1 MNNENDLEREF
12 LVYAAKVELKQHQEM
27 TEIIDLDS
35 AKLKNELAT
44 AYLEL
49 VTLKGKM
56 VILRR
61 ELLAKDEEI
70 DRLNQEVKELKNGDN
85 QAWRANY

>member
-12 LVYAAKVELKQHQEM
+12 LVYAAKVELRQHQGM

-35 AKLKNELAT
+35 AKLKNELAS

-49 VTLKGKM
+49 AALKG
-56 VILRR
+56 
-61 ELLAKDEEI
+61 ELLVVKKGLVAKDEEI
-70 DRLNQEVKELKNGDN
+70 DRLNQEVAKLK
-85 QAWRANY
+85 REANLTWKKI